1 MVLYIAIVKDNF
13 KSIIYIYN
21 YSLCDNHHNEIKL
34 NTFIYIIHTIFSSN
48 VHVRLKSKKKK
59 QPL

>member
-21 YSLCDNHHNEIKL
+21 YSLCDNYHNEIKL
-34 NTFIYIIHTIFSSN
+34 NTFIYIYIRYSAAMYMF
-48 VHVRLKSKKKK
+48 V
-59 QPL
+59 